1 MKVINYFSEAID
13 FDLKNQSVIKK
24 WINHVVENE
33 KKEIE
38 TINYIFCNDEYL
50 HNLNVDYLKHDT
62 LTDIITFDYSTDNT
76 ISGDIF
82 ISIERVKENAVLFKK
97 SFDDELNRVIVHGIL
112 HLIGY
117 NDKSPEDKAVM
128 TEKEDFY
135 LMFHVKHQKT
145 T

>member
-1 MKVINYFSEAID
+1 MKAINYFSEVID

-24 WINHVVENE
+24 WIKHVVKNE

-62 LTDIITFDYSTDNT
+62 LTDIITFDYSTDNI

-82 ISIERVKENAVLFKK
+82 ISIERVKENAMLFKK
-97 SFDDELNRVIVHGIL
+97 TFDDELKRVIVHGVL

-117 NDKSPEDKAVM
+117 NDKSPEDKVVM
-128 TEKEDFY
+128 TAKEDFY
-135 LMFHVKHQKT
+135 LMFHVKH
-145 T
+145 

>member
-1 MKVINYFSEAID
+1 MKAINYFSEVID

-24 WINHVVENE
+24 WIRYVAENE

-82 ISIERVKENAVLFKK
+82 ISIERVKENAVLFEK

-117 NDKSPEDKAVM
+117 KDKSPEDKAVM
-128 TEKEDFY
+128 TEKEGFY

>member
-1 MKVINYFSEAID
+1 MKAINYFSEVID
-13 FDLKNQSVIKK
+13 FDLKNRSVIKK
-24 WINHVVENE
+24 WIRYVAENE

-82 ISIERVKENAVLFKK
+82 ISIERVKENAVLFEK

-117 NDKSPEDKAVM
+117 KDKSPEDKAVM

-135 LMFHVKHQKT
+135 LMFHVKH
-145 T
+145 

>member
-1 MKVINYFSEAID
+1 MKAINYFSEVID

-117 NDKSPEDKAVM
+117 NDKSPEDK
-128 TEKEDFY
+128 
-135 LMFHVKHQKT
+135 
-145 T
+145 

>member
-1 MKVINYFSEAID
+1 MKAINCFSEVID

-24 WINHVVENE
+24 WIRYVAENE

-82 ISIERVKENAVLFKK
+82 ISIERVKENAVLFEK

-117 NDKSPEDKAVM
+117 KDKSPEDKAVM

-135 LMFHVKHQKT
+135 LMFHVKH
-145 T
+145 